1 MAKNAYLF
9 IGSCCIVLALC
20 GFDNGTLE
28 GGREG
33 LTDRECVVTCAKEEL
48 GVKEKTGNNDGDR
61 VKLYLAVTGLSEGY
75 PWCAACMAFVFNI
88 CGVASPSSAYCPDWF
103 KTNDIIYKR
112 NSSKNDFD
120 KCQPGDLIGIWFSS
134 KGRIAHMGMIESVE
148 GQKVTTLEGNTTDSD
163 PMNRDGDGFFRKYR
177 LKNQIYAVSNHIK
190 D

>member
-1 MAKNAYLF
+1 
-9 IGSCCIVLALC
+9 
-20 GFDNGTLE
+20 
-28 GGREG
+28 
-33 LTDRECVVTCAKEEL
+33 
-48 GVKEKTGNNDGDR
+48 
-61 VKLYLAVTGLSEGY
+61 
-75 PWCAACMAFVFNI
+75 MAFVFNI